1 MRIESIVIVY
11 FDSKDALENLEIRA
25 QVAPAGGWKWDRKK
39 DKLAAVNV
47 NLGFVGRCKSK

>member
-1 MRIESIVIVY
+1 LRIEVIVIVY
-11 FDSKDALENLEIRA
+11 LNSKDALENLEIRA